1 MNEIK
6 LIVTDIDGTLMDFHD
21 NIPQINIDAIR
32 ACKELGVKVCACTA
46 RNWTTAK
53 AILER
58 AGLTD
63 YCMLCNGSVI
73 LDIKNQAIQ
82 YRNRSAPQY
91 VEPLLRAALRH
102 SDGVTVNGTEKSV
115 MWKGAMGHMKRANW
129 DPDDPKGRPF
139 RESTIH
145 TASFEEFVEKSR
157 DICNIINVWIGH
169 DQHLPLY
176 ADISEIGPFELS
188 AADEDHVYIMA
199 KDATKGLAVEILA
212 GLYGVKAENVMAFGD
227 SKNDASMLR
236 WAGLGVAM
244 GNANQLAKDSAD
256 IVAARVEEGGVG
268 REIFRLVVNRRR

>member
-1 MNEIK
+1 M
-6 LIVTDIDGTLMDFHD
+6 
-21 NIPQINIDAIR
+21 
-32 ACKELGVKVCACTA
+32 
-46 RNWTTAK
+46 RN
-53 AILER
+53 
-58 AGLTD
+58 
-63 YCMLCNGSVI
+63 
-73 LDIKNQAIQ
+73 
-82 YRNRSAPQY
+82 
-91 VEPLLRAALRH
+91 
-102 SDGVTVNGTEKSV
+102 
-115 MWKGAMGHMKRANW
+115 
-129 DPDDPKGRPF
+129 
-139 RESTIH
+139 
-145 TASFEEFVEKSR
+145 
-157 DICNIINVWIGH
+157 ICNIINVWIGH

>member
-1 MNEIK
+1 
-6 LIVTDIDGTLMDFHD
+6 
-21 NIPQINIDAIR
+21 
-32 ACKELGVKVCACTA
+32 
-46 RNWTTAK
+46 
-53 AILER
+53 
-58 AGLTD
+58 
-63 YCMLCNGSVI
+63 
-73 LDIKNQAIQ
+73 
-82 YRNRSAPQY
+82 
-91 VEPLLRAALRH
+91 
-102 SDGVTVNGTEKSV
+102 

-244 GNANQLAKDSAD
+244 GNANQLDVYKRQPIPCWSASRAPLLP
-256 IVAARVEEGGVG
+256 AAPMGGPITSSWASRRSTARSSSRVKPSRWRMLWATPPMAGSG
-268 REIFRLVVNRRR
+268 NRREPLKTACPPMPSAAASARCLPPSLRCV